1 METNYCAID
10 FETACNARA
19 SACAVGAARIRGG
32 VVTETF
38 YSLIKPPEGMEILP
52 FFTSIHGIS
61 NEDVQ
66 GAPTFGALWPELK
79 AFLGTD
85 TLLAHNAPFDR
96 GVLEAVMQYYGI
108 PDPLPPFVCTVT
120 LSRRKW
126 PRLPN
131 HKLNTVC
138 RFLNIEL
145 SHHEALSDAVACAR
159 VFQAARGA
167 G

>member
-19 SACAVGAARIRGG
+19 SACAVGAARLRGG
-32 VVTETF
+32 AVTETF
-38 YSLIKPPEGMEILP
+38 TSLIKPPAGMEILP

-61 NEDVQ
+61 NDDVKE
-66 GAPTFGALWPELK
+66 APNFCTLWSELK
-79 AFLGTD
+79 AFIGSD
-85 TLLAHNAPFDR
+85 TLLAHNAPFDK
-96 GVLEAVMQYYGI
+96 GVLGAVLEYYGI
-108 PDPLPPFVCTVT
+108 SDPVPPFVCTVA

-131 HKLNTVC
+131 HRLDTMC
-138 RFLNIEL
+138 RFLKIEL

-159 VFQAARGA
+159 VFLAAHGS